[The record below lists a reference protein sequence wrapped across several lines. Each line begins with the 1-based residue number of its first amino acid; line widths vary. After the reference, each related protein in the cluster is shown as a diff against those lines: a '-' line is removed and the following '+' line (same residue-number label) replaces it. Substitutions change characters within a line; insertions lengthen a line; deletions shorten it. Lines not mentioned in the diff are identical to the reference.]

1 MVQNQTQKW
10 TAANEVTL
18 VSVHLKEKQK
28 ANWGDNNPTLL
39 WNWPWLVVK
48 KSQGV
53 DQKA

>member
-1 MVQNQTQKW
+1 MAIVGTHGAKSNTKW

-39 WNWPWLVVK
+39 WNWP
-48 KSQGV
+48 
-53 DQKA
+53 